1 MSLYFMEDLTSNCL
15 DNKICNAILQIFNNS
30 TLRLKGF
37 MESEISILFYLWQCQ
52 NSLVR
57 EAKLDRSQ
65 KIRTP
70 HRT

>member
-65 KIRTP
+65 RIRTP
-70 HRT
+70 HPT